1 MRVFPVLCPAALGCA
16 LLAPGAHAQ
25 EGPDLTAAYTMDVVG
40 VAAEG
45 EDKVFWLDNL
55 DLVAELP
62 LTSTTR
68 AHADVLVNLGGKPN
82 DRAGTLQGVD
92 NIEVASHRVRLFEAW
107 IEQQLDAHST
117 LRAGLYDLNSE
128 FYSNDAAGLLMAPA
142 FGVGSEIAATGPNG
156 PSIFPSTALGVRLD
170 RSFAGGGFARAAV
183 LNASARTF
191 GDPGGVDVDF
201 HNGALV
207 IGEAGAA
214 GKHGKIGIGAW
225 TYTRRQDD
233 LVAVDAAG
241 DPLRRRAQGAYVI
254 AERPFGDPE
263 GQGAVSAFV
272 RAGISDGKTT
282 PFRGGWQ
289 AGMLVTKLWAG
300 REDSQFSF
308 GANQGYVSRGYRE
321 ILRGEGVRTA
331 AAESAVELTYS
342 DKLAKWLTLQ
352 PDLQLIFNAG
362 GDADAKPVLVA
373 GLRTTAEF

>member
-1 MRVFPVLCPAALGCA
+1 MSPVLLPAALGCA
-16 LLAPGAHAQ
+16 SLAPAAQAQ
-25 EGPDLTAAYTMDVVG
+25 EGPDFAVAHTMDVVA
-40 VAAEG
+40 VAGEG
-45 EDKVFWLDNL
+45 EDKAFWLDNL
-55 DLVAELP
+55 DLTADAP
-62 LTSTTR
+62 LTGTTR
-68 AHADVLVNLGGKPN
+68 AHGYVLVNLGGMPN
-82 DRAGTLQGVD
+82 DRAGTLQGVN

-107 IEQQLDAHST
+107 IEQQLDARST

-128 FYSNDAAGLLMAPA
+128 FYSNDSAGLLIAPA

-170 RSFAGGGFARAAV
+170 RSFAGGGFARVAV

-191 GDPGGVDVDF
+191 GDPGGVDLDF

-214 GKHGKIGIGAW
+214 GKHGKIGVGAW
-225 TYTRRQDD
+225 AYTRRQDD
-233 LVAVDAAG
+233 LAAVDAAG
-241 DPLRRRAQGAYVI
+241 DPLRRRAHGAYVI

-263 GQGAVSAFV
+263 GQGALSAFV

-289 AGMLVTKLWAG
+289 AGMLVTRLWAG
-300 REDSQFSF
+300 RDDSQFSL
-308 GANQGYVSRGYRE
+308 GVNQGYVSHGYRE
-321 ILRGEGVRTA
+321 VLRGEGVRTA

-352 PDLQLIFNAG
+352 PDLQLIFDAG
-362 GDADAKPVLVA
+362 GDADARPVLVA
-373 GLRTTAEF
+373 GLRSTMEF